1 MEYYSA
7 TTKKN
12 ILPFVTTLMYIKHIM
27 LCEIGISDGASDKS
41 TFLPMQEV

>member
-1 MEYYSA
+1 
-7 TTKKN
+7 
-12 ILPFVTTLMYIKHIM
+12 MYIKHIM